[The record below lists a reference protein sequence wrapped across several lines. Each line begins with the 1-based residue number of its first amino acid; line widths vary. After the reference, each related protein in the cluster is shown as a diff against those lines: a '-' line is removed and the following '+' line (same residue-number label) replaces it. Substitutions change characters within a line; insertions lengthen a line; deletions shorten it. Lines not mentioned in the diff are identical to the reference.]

1 MKQILQIADL
11 ARENPNI
18 NILSDEI
25 YELILKKEFK
35 HYSISSIANDLK
47 DRIFYNKWFCERMG
61 YDWLEDRLF
70 SRS

>member
-1 MKQILQIADL
+1 MSKEELLQIADL

-35 HYSISSIANDLK
+35 K
-47 DRIFYNKWFCERMG
+47 
-61 YDWLEDRLF
+61 
-70 SRS
+70 

>member
-1 MKQILQIADL
+1 MSKEALLQIADL

-35 HYSISSIANDLK
+35 HYNLSTLASDLK
-47 DRIFYNKWFCERMG
+47 E
-61 YDWLEDRLF
+61 RLF
-70 SRS
+70 SRAQRCNQSIFNITKSKYK